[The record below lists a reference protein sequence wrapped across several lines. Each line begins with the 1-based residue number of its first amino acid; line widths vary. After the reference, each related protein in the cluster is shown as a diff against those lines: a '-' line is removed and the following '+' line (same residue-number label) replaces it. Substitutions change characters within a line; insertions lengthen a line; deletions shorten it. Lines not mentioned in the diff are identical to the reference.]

1 MKINP
6 RTAELFTDDG
16 QFLKRLHCPL
26 RKGLEELKGDA
37 AGPLF
42 CDSCHRE
49 IHDTAPL
56 GDDDVRLLVAENPQV
71 CLMVSPTQENVTVLP
86 GLR

>member
-6 RTAELFTDDG
+6 RTAELFTDEG

-26 RKGLEELKGDA
+26 RKGGDELKGDGEGA
-37 AGPLF
+37 LF

-49 IHDTAPL
+49 IHDTSRL
-56 GDDDVRLLVAENPQV
+56 SDEELRLLVARDPEV
-71 CLMVSPTQENVTVLP
+71 CLMVSPTQPNVTVLP
-86 GLR
+86 RLG

>member
-26 RKGLEELKGDA
+26 RKGLDGLKEDG
-37 AGPLF
+37 AGALF

-49 IHDTAPL
+49 IHDTARL
-56 GDDDVRLLVAENPQV
+56 SDDELRQLVARDPEV
-71 CLMVSPTQENVTVLP
+71 CLMISPMQQNVTVLP
-86 GLR
+86 RLG